1 MDYAEALQR
10 IREETKNAHLGF
22 VNKKFVHAE
31 TAALELLRLSCKL
44 LDEAENAIAVHL
56 TESAGKRKAA

>member
-44 LDEAENAIAVHL
+44 LDEAERAIDAQNV
-56 TESAGKRKAA
+56 ESAGKRKAA